1 MKEKKAPDFD
11 LRIYNEEAFEKI
23 VPSQKELALEYQQ

>member
-1 MKEKKAPDFD
+1 MKEKKEPDFD

-23 VPSQKELALEYQQ
+23 VSSQKELALEYQQ